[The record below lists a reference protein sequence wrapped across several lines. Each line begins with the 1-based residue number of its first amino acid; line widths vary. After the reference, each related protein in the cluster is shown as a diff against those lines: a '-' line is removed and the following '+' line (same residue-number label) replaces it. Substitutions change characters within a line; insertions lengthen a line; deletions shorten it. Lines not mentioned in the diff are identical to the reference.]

1 MNPSQSSLIHD
12 LRTLPRAAW
21 FLFAGTFINRFG
33 SFVIP
38 FLAIYVRQRGFSE
51 NEAALALTAYG
62 LGHFV
67 ASALGGYLTD
77 RIGRRKTISLSMFS
91 SAASMLLLSQANSL
105 ATIVALTGLTGMTTE
120 LYRPASSALLTDLV
134 APQQRV
140 AAFAALRWSLNAG
153 WAFGPATAGF
163 LANHSYQWLFIGD
176 AITSTLFGLLAW
188 ITLPHGLRAS
198 GESAK
203 WATALRRM
211 RHDTRFHKLLL
222 AQLAI
227 ALVFLQMSSTFG
239 LHVTGCGFEPKI
251 YGLLI
256 SLNGVLI
263 VFFELPLTAW
273 TRRLPVRQTIAVGYL
288 LIGIGFAATAVAKTI
303 PTLAVVVVI
312 FTIGEMIAMPIASAF
327 IVDSVP
333 PDMRGRYMGMF
344 GLVWALGLT
353 VGPSSG
359 IQLHESA
366 PLALWGT
373 CGVLGVIAA
382 AVVLQTKNDPAPT
395 TDRHSPVPLGH
406 RDQ

>member
-1 MNPSQSSLIHD
+1 MNPTQSSLMHD

-38 FLAIYVRQRGFSE
+38 FLAIYVRQRGFTESD
-51 NEAALALTAYG
+51 AALALTAYG

-77 RIGRRKTISLSMFS
+77 RIGRRKTITLSMFS
-91 SAASMLLLSQANSL
+91 SATSMLLLSQANSL
-105 ATIVALTGLTGMTTE
+105 YSIVALTALTGMTTE

-134 APQQRV
+134 SPQQRV

-163 LANHSYQWLFIGD
+163 LSKHSFQWLFIGD
-176 AITSTLFGLLAW
+176 AITSALFGLLAW

-203 WATALRRM
+203 WSAALRVM
-211 RHDTRFHKLLL
+211 RHDKRLHKLLL
-222 AQLAI
+222 AQFAI

-239 LHVTGCGFEPKI
+239 LHVTGCGFEPKV

-263 VFFELPLTAW
+263 VFLELPLTAW
-273 TRRLPVRQTIAVGYL
+273 TRRLPVRPTIAVGYL
-288 LIGIGFAATAVAKTI
+288 LIGLGFAATVGATTI
-303 PTLAVVVVI
+303 PALVFVVVA

-327 IVDSVP
+327 IVESVP
-333 PDMRGRYMGMF
+333 PAMRGRYMGAF

-353 VGPSSG
+353 LGPSTG
-359 IQLHESA
+359 VRLHGKA
-366 PLALWGT
+366 PLVLWVA
-373 CGVLGVIAA
+373 CGVLGLIAA
-382 AVVLQTKNDPAPT
+382 AVVLRTENSKSVISESAGQ
-395 TDRHSPVPLGH
+395 
-406 RDQ
+406 